1 MLLGSFVVPDHKFLF
16 RFALITLL
24 AFNFLSAAAQREKK
38 KSTPVVSD
46 ELKLAQAESY
56 FVEGEKYFILEDYSK
71 ALAFF
76 QRAAQLNPADAGSH
90 YKVAEVL
97 SKSGGDQEL
106 AMALTSIEISLKLDR
121 KNKYFYQLAADIH
134 AAKQDFNKAA
144 ATLETM
150 LREIPGQEESLF
162 DAAAFY
168 GYANKPEEAI
178 KTYNRAE
185 SFFGVNET
193 SSLQK
198 QRILL
203 EQGKVNEA
211 IDETERLI
219 KAFPEEPQ
227 YVMAFA
233 EMLNQNNQRPRAI
246 QYLEKFSAENSAN
259 GNVKMLLSALYKE
272 EGKHEKANQLLQS
285 VFDDATVETSGKVLV
300 IGTLNAEIAQ
310 ARERNTPN
318 TALENFALSL
328 FEKLRST
335 DPDDDMVSMV
345 GADLNLTIK
354 KNAQAK
360 YYYRKAIKQGA
371 SGFEPWQNLLV
382 LENQDNEYDSLIA
395 HSEEGLEL
403 FPNQAALYYFNGYG
417 HLRRKHFKEAAYS
430 FEQAKKLSPGND
442 KLLVDIN
449 SMLGDAYNATKQYAQ
464 SDASYEEALA
474 LNPNNDFVLNNYSY
488 YLSLRKE
495 KLDRAEEMSAKLI
508 KLVPD
513 NATYLDTYGW
523 VLYVAGKYKE
533 ARKVMEKA
541 TALSQANAIHFEHFG
556 DILFQLGDVDGAVKQ
571 WEKAKAMGS
580 NTEALLKKIAN
591 RKLN

>member
-1 MLLGSFVVPDHKFLF
+1 MLKTKTIFFLSIIFLF
-16 RFALITLL
+16 SVESI
-24 AFNFLSAAAQREKK
+24 AQREKK
-38 KSTPVVSD
+38 KPTPVVSD
-46 ELKLAQAESY
+46 DLRFAQAEAY

-76 QRAAQLNPADAGSH
+76 QRAAQLNPADAGVH

-97 SKSGGDQEL
+97 SKSSGDQEL
-106 AMALTSIEISLKLDR
+106 AMALTSIETALKLDK
-121 KNKYFYQLAADIH
+121 KNKYYYQLQADIH
-134 AAKQDFNKAA
+134 AAKQEFLKAA
-144 ATLETM
+144 TALEAM
-150 LREIPGQEESLF
+150 MKEIPGQEESLF
-162 DAAAFY
+162 DIGAYY
-168 GYANKPEEAI
+168 GYANKPDEAI
-178 KTYNRAE
+178 KAYNRAE
-185 SFFGVNET
+185 SQFGVNET

-198 QRILL
+198 QRILID
-203 EQGKVNEA
+203 QGKVNEA

-219 KAFPEEPQ
+219 KAFPDEPQ

-233 EMLNQNNQRPRAI
+233 EMLSQNNQKQRAI
-246 QYLEKFSAENSAN
+246 QYLEKFHAENLHN
-259 GNVKMLLSALYKE
+259 GNVKMLLSVLYKE
-272 EGKHEKANQLLQS
+272 AGQPEKANQLLMS
-285 VFDDATVETSGKVLV
+285 VFDDPAVETQGKVLV

-310 ARERNTPN
+310 MHERKTPSA
-318 TALENFALSL
+318 ALENLAISL
-328 FEKLRST
+328 FEKLKST
-335 DPDDDMVSMV
+335 DPDDEMVSMV
-345 GADLNLTIK
+345 GADLYLTLK
-354 KNAQAK
+354 KNTEAK
-360 YYYRKAIKQGA
+360 YFYRKAIKQGA

-403 FPNQAALYYFNGYG
+403 FPNQAILYYFNGYG
-417 HLRRKHFKEAAYS
+417 HLRRKHHKEACYS

-449 SMLGDAYNATKQYAQ
+449 AMLGDAYNASKQYAQ
-464 SDASYEEALA
+464 SDAAYDEALA
-474 LNPNNDFVLNNYSY
+474 INPNNDFVLNNYSY

-495 KLDRAEEMSAKLI
+495 KLDKAEEMSAKLV

-523 VLYVAGKYKE
+523 VLYVAGKYKD

-541 TALSQANAIHFEHFG
+541 TSLTQANATHFEHFG

-571 WEKAKAMGS
+571 WEKAKALGS
-580 NTEALLKKIAN
+580 NTEALNKKIAN

>member
-1 MLLGSFVVPDHKFLF
+1 MLRTKTIFLLSLF
-16 RFALITLL
+16 SISISTIL
-24 AFNFLSAAAQREKK
+24 AQKK
-38 KSTPVVSD
+38 KPTPIISD
-46 ELKLAQAESY
+46 DLKFAQAEAY

-76 QRAAQLNPADAGSH
+76 QRAAQLNPGDAGVH

-97 SKSGGDQEL
+97 SKSSGDQEL
-106 AMALTSIEISLKLDR
+106 AMAQTSIETSLKLDR

-134 AAKQDFNKAA
+134 AARQEFGKAA
-144 ATLETM
+144 ALLETM
-150 LREIPGQEESLF
+150 MKEIPGQEESLF
-162 DAAAFY
+162 DIAAYYA
-168 GYANKPEEAI
+168 YANKPEEAI

-198 QRILL
+198 QRLL
-203 EQGKVNEA
+203 LDQGKVNEA

-219 KAFPEEPQ
+219 KAFPDEPQ

-233 EMLNQNNQRPRAI
+233 EMLNQNNQRARAI
-246 QYLEKFSAENSAN
+246 QYLEKFNAGNPSN
-259 GNVKMLLSALYKE
+259 GNVKMLLSVFYKE
-272 EGKHEKANQLLQS
+272 DGKHEKANQLLMS

-310 ARERNTPN
+310 AREQNTPN
-318 TALENFALSL
+318 TQLENFAVSL
-328 FEKLRST
+328 FEKLKIT

-345 GADLNLTIK
+345 GADLYLTMK
-354 KNAQAK
+354 KNTEAK
-360 YYYRKAIKQGA
+360 FFYRKAIQQGA

-382 LENQDNEYDSLIA
+382 LENQDNEYDSLIM

-417 HLRRKHFKEAAYS
+417 HLRRKHFKEATYS

-442 KLLVDIN
+442 KLLIDIN
-449 SMLGDAYNATKQYAQ
+449 SMLGDAYNATKQYTQ
-464 SDASYEEALA
+464 SDAAYEEALA
-474 LNPNNDFVLNNYSY
+474 INPNNDFVLNNYSY

-495 KLDRAEEMSAKLI
+495 KLDRAEEMSAKLVR
-508 KLVPD
+508 LVPD
-513 NATYLDTYGW
+513 NATYLDTHGW

-533 ARKVMEKA
+533 ARKVMERA
-541 TALSQANAIHFEHFG
+541 TALSQANATHFEHFG

-571 WEKAKAMGS
+571 WEKAKALGS
-580 NTEALLKKIAN
+580 NTEALNKKIAN

>member
-1 MLLGSFVVPDHKFLF
+1 MLKTRTIFILFLF
-16 RFALITLL
+16 SISISDALG
-24 AFNFLSAAAQREKK
+24 QKK
-38 KSTPVVSD
+38 KPTPIISD
-46 ELKLAQAESY
+46 DLKFAQAEAY

-76 QRAAQLNPADAGSH
+76 QRAAQLNPGDAGVH

-97 SKSGGDQEL
+97 SKGTGDQEL
-106 AMALTSIEISLKLDR
+106 AMALTSIETSLKLDR

-134 AAKQDFNKAA
+134 SAKQDFGKAA
-144 ATLETM
+144 AMLEM
-150 LREIPGQEESLF
+150 MMKEIPGQEESLF
-162 DAAAFY
+162 DIAAYYA
-168 GYANKPEEAI
+168 YANKPDEAI

-198 QRILL
+198 QRLL
-203 EQGKVNEA
+203 LDQGKINEA

-233 EMLNQNNQRPRAI
+233 EMLNQNNQRARAI
-246 QYLEKFSAENSAN
+246 QYLEKFNAENPSN
-259 GNVKMLLSALYKE
+259 GNVKMLLSVFYKE
-272 EGKHEKANQLLQS
+272 DGKHEKANQLLMS
-285 VFDDATVETSGKVLV
+285 VFDDVTVETSGKILV

-318 TALENFALSL
+318 ANLETFAVSL
-328 FEKLRST
+328 FEKLKVT
-335 DPDDDMVSMV
+335 DPDDEMVSMV
-345 GADLNLTIK
+345 GGDLYLTIK
-354 KNAQAK
+354 KNAEAK
-360 YYYRKAIKQGA
+360 YYYRKAIQQGA

-382 LENQDNEYDSLIA
+382 LENQDSEYDSLIA

-417 HLRRKHFKEAAYS
+417 HLRRKHYKEATYS

-464 SDASYEEALA
+464 SDAAYEEALT

-495 KLDRAEEMSAKLI
+495 KLDRAEEMSAKLVKI
-508 KLVPD
+508 VPD

-541 TALSQANAIHFEHFG
+541 TALSQANATHFEHFG

-571 WEKAKAMGS
+571 WEKAKALGS
-580 NTEALLKKIAN
+580 NTEALNKKIAN